1 MQEQTNIP
9 PNLHRQQGV
18 NHMNKVLG
26 YAPMV
31 AEAGTAEVFLTAE
44 DWHVVADTLF
54 HMDTPREELP
64 EAIEAFSRSE
74 DGQTIHFKTADL
86 AIEVKMI

>member
-1 MQEQTNIP
+1 MQERTNIP

-18 NHMNKVLG
+18 NHLNKVLG

-31 AEAGTAEVFLTAE
+31 AANGKAEVFLTAE

-54 HMDTPREELP
+54 HMETPREELP
-64 EAIEAFSRSE
+64 ASIVDFAREGGSQVIVL
-74 DGQTIHFKTADL
+74 TTKDL
-86 AIEVKMI
+86 SIDVKMI

>member
-1 MQEQTNIP
+1 
-9 PNLHRQQGV
+9 
-18 NHMNKVLG
+18 MNKVLG

-31 AEAGTAEVFLTAE
+31 AENGEAEVFLTAE

-54 HMDTPREELP
+54 HMDTPREEVP
-64 EAIEAFSRSE
+64 QAIEEFTRSD

-86 AIEVKMI
+86 VIAVKMI

>member
-1 MQEQTNIP
+1 MQQPTNIP

-31 AEAGTAEVFLTAE
+31 AENGKAEVFLTAE

-54 HMDTPREELP
+54 NMDTPREEIP
-64 EAIEAFSRSE
+64 AAIKSFERGMG
-74 DGQTIHFKTADL
+74 GQSIEFKTDDL
-86 AIEVKMI
+86 EISVQMV